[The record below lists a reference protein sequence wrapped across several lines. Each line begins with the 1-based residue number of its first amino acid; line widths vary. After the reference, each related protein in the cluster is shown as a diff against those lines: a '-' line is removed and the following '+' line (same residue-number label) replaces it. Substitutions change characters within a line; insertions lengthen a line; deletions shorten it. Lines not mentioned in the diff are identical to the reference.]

1 MNNSYEKRL
10 RYKITRSHRN
20 QNIIAIVTKDRDTH
34 AWRWHG
40 YIDFTDGQH
49 FEFSSQRTFPTASEA
64 EDYMCR
70 FACDCIDNQ
79 LSR

>member
-1 MNNSYEKRL
+1 MNNFRAERS

-20 QNIIAIVTKDRDTH
+20 QMITATISKDRDTYS
-34 AWRWHG
+34 WTWHG

-49 FEFSSQRTFPTASEA
+49 FEFSSQRTFATATEA
-64 EDYMCR
+64 EDYLCR
-70 FACDCIDNQ
+70 FACDRIDNQ